1 MKISFRFKFLSA
13 VGDWPNLAV
22 MLFFNS
28 FFFLGSRN
36 ALVSD
41 VENQRQQKLEI
52 DLMVSLMMYQKSFLF
67 VRGFKYFRF
76 FGIAI
81 CS

>member
-1 MKISFRFKFLSA
+1 MRLVIGLILLFCFILNSF
-13 VGDWPNLAV
+13 
-22 MLFFNS
+22 